1 MQYIDLHNHTRF
13 SFDSEITMEQTVQ
26 TAAKRNIDILGFSD
40 HLDFARDDPG
50 CEYYNPSE
58 QFRVF
63 AQLRDESN
71 IELYCGIEAS
81 YEDYY
86 YDRTL
91 NIINKYP
98 FDFVIMSVHF
108 VNNTVISQWISEIED
123 GKDRVESVDYSPYFR
138 HMIELAGKA
147 DFDILGHIDYYKKYS
162 KFSHTGT
169 FDRYRDY
176 YEKIIETIV
185 SRGSILE
192 INTSGLRYD
201 CHEQF
206 PEERILELYKDA
218 GGEVI
223 STGSD
228 SHTQSHI
235 GFGLDK
241 AEVLIRKYN
250 FKKFKP
256 GV

>member
-13 SFDSEITMEQTVQ
+13 SFDSEITMEQTVR
-26 TAAKRNIDILGFSD
+26 TAEQNNIGILGFSD
-40 HLDFARDDPG
+40 HLDFAQDDPG
-50 CEYYNPSE
+50 CEYYEPDE

-63 AQLRDESN
+63 SQLKDESD
-71 IELYCGIEAS
+71 IELFCGIEAS

-91 NIINKYP
+91 DIIKRYP
-98 FDFVIMSVHF
+98 FDYVIMSVHF
-108 VNNTVISQWISEIED
+108 VNNTVISQWIREIED
-123 GKDRVESVDYSPYFR
+123 GKNDIEAVDYSPYFK
-138 HMIELAGKA
+138 HMIELVRKT
-147 DFDILGHIDYYKKYS
+147 DFDILGHMDYYKKYS
-162 KFSHTGT
+162 KFTHKKT

-176 YEKIIETIV
+176 YARIIEAIV
-185 SRGSILE
+185 AKGSIIE

-201 CHEQF
+201 CSEQF
-206 PEERILELYKDA
+206 PEERILQLYSDA
-218 GGEVI
+218 GGELI

-228 SHTQSHI
+228 SHDRSHI

-241 AEVLIRKYN
+241 AEELISKYN